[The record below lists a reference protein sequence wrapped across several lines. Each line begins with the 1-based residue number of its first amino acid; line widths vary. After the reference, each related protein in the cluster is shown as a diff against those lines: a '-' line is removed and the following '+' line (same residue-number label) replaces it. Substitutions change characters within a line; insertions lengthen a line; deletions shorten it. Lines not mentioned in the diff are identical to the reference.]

1 MAEPAVREHR
11 FYTSMAVIAAV
22 LTLGG
27 FSSVYVPH
35 ATAGSVPL
43 IVHVHAAVFT
53 AWLVLF
59 IVQTQLVAAR
69 RINQHRSL
77 GTAGMFLAAL
87 MLIVGLLTAR
97 NAARTGHTGIPGVIF
112 PDVSGFLLLNVMA
125 IAAFAILVA
134 LGWSYRRKPQA
145 HKRLMLMATV
155 AALMPPGLSRL
166 PFVSGHEG
174 AIAGIV
180 LVFLLIP
187 PAYDLVTRRR
197 VHPAYVFAVVLAL
210 LTIPPVVT
218 VMATTQAWQRVA
230 AWLVA

>member
-1 MAEPAVREHR
+1 
-11 FYTSMAVIAAV
+11 
-22 LTLGG
+22 
-27 FSSVYVPH
+27 VP
-35 ATAGSVPL
+35 P
-43 IVHVHAAVFT
+43 IVHVHGAVFC

-59 IVQTQLVAAR
+59 IVQTRLVATR
-69 RINQHRSL
+69 RIGQHRSV

-97 NAARTGHTGIPGVIF
+97 NAARTGHTGIPGVMF
-112 PDVSGFLLLNVMA
+112 PDAAGFLLLNVAA
-125 IAAFAILVA
+125 IAAFTILVA
-134 LGWSYRRKPQA
+134 LGWIYRRKAQA

-187 PAYDLVTRRR
+187 PAYDLMTRRR
-197 VHPAYVFAVVLAL
+197 VHPAYVFAVVLAF

-218 VMATTQAWQRVA
+218 AMAATQAWQHLA

>member
-1 MAEPAVREHR
+1 MADPAVREHR

-27 FSSVYVPH
+27 FASVYGPDV
-35 ATAGSVPL
+35 AAGSVPL
-43 IVHVHAAVFT
+43 IVHLHAAVFT
-53 AWLVLF
+53 SWLVLF

-69 RINQHRSL
+69 RVSQHRSL

-97 NAARTGHTGIPGVIF
+97 DAARSGHTGVPGVIF
-112 PDVSGFLLLNVMA
+112 PDASGFLLLNVMA
-125 IAAFAILVA
+125 IAAFTILVA
-134 LGWSYRRKPQA
+134 LGWTYRRKAQA

-166 PFVSGHEG
+166 PFVSGHEA

-218 VMATTQAWQRVA
+218 VMAATQAWQRVA
-230 AWLVA
+230 ALLVG